1 MSYAIGIDLGSTF
14 SVVSY
19 VNDKDQPEVIP
30 NDLGE
35 RITPS
40 VVSFGDEIYGAAFA
54 LFSYHTCCKETN
66 GN

>member
-19 VNDKDQPEVIP
+19 VNDSDQAEIIP

-40 VVSFGDEIYGAAFA
+40 VVSFGDQIYVGQFKHKKR
-54 LFSYHTCCKETN
+54 LTDN
-66 GN
+66 W